1 MVAKRRSKA
10 RAHDSEEEDD
20 NDKNQNDYRPSSHP
34 QDFEHPKVFL
44 RLRPMNKLEE
54 ARRSKDCVEFDDDP
68 RKVVID
74 APLQGLHEFECD
86 MVSFT
91 LHDV

>member
-1 MVAKRRSKA
+1 
-10 RAHDSEEEDD
+10 
-20 NDKNQNDYRPSSHP
+20 
-34 QDFEHPKVFL
+34 
-44 RLRPMNKLEE
+44 MNKLEE